1 MKTQATIDKLRQSS
15 PQLSVGILT
24 ADMMNL
30 GSEVRLLENAG
41 VELLHIDVMDGNIW
55 PNVTVGAS
63 FLGGLKTKMLK
74 DVHLLI
80 DKPEKHIESFAKA
93 GADIIVFSVEYCDD
107 VSWALKKV
115 SQMENINDPQ
125 RGILRGVSLNPD
137 TPVDIIKPVIDNV
150 DVVVLLA
157 VGPDTGKQ
165 NFIADLPDKIADIKN
180 IKKDVLIFVD
190 GAIKKDNLA
199 LVAAMD
205 PDVIVTGSAVFD
217 GKDPAGNLKFMMETI
232 KNV

>member
-1 MKTQATIDKLRQSS
+1 MQNKKLKKGS

-24 ADMMNL
+24 ADMMDI
-30 GSEVRLLENAG
+30 GSEIQLLENVG
-41 VELLHIDVMDGNIW
+41 VDLLHIDVMDGNIW
-55 PNVTVGAS
+55 PNITIGAG

-80 DKPEKHIESFAKA
+80 DKPEKHIEGFAKA

-107 VSWALKKV
+107 VAGTLKKIG
-115 SQMENINDPQ
+115 QMKNINDPQ
-125 RGILRGVSLNPD
+125 RGIWAGVSLNPE
-137 TPVDIIKPVIDNV
+137 TPVNTIEAVIDNI

-165 NFIADLPDKIADIKN
+165 NFISELPEKIAEVKKLKEDI
-180 IKKDVLIFVD
+180 VIFID

-199 LVAAMD
+199 QVAAMG

-217 GKDPAGNLKFMMETI
+217 GINPAGNLKFMMETI
-232 KNV
+232 QNV